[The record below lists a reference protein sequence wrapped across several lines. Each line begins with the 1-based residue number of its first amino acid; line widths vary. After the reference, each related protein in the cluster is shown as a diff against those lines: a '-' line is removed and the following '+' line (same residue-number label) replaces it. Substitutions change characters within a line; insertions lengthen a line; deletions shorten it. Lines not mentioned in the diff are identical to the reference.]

1 VVDSRSMLKQFAPIL
16 YAAVLCAGPL
26 LARNVVL
33 TSTSKVVGR
42 TLFIEGS
49 TDLPDSAV
57 IEWELRHESLFKRR
71 DIPISRMAHEGHT
84 VVRGHRY
91 YVSIDLSNW
100 PSGEVEVWVAFQP
113 LSYGTRQPASV
124 NRLYG
129 LNGEWIEGAHVS
141 IHPAHMRRVEL
152 IDHVRLSR

>member
-1 VVDSRSMLKQFAPIL
+1 MRKHLAPL
-16 YAAVLCAGPL
+16 LSAALLCALPL
-26 LARNVVL
+26 VARNVVL
-33 TSTSKVVGR
+33 TSSPRVVGR
-42 TLFIEGS
+42 TLYIEGS

-57 IEWELRHESLFKRR
+57 IEWELRHESFNKRH

-91 YVSIDLSNW
+91 YVTIDLSSW

-124 NRLYG
+124 NR
-129 LNGEWIEGAHVS
+129 
-141 IHPAHMRRVEL
+141 
-152 IDHVRLSR
+152 